1 MSELAIKVSKR
12 AQKYIII
19 SKAEKAVRT
28 INSLINTLRFLIKD
42 RAGLAGLIIVFSMG
56 IIALSVNVL
65 PIPNPD
71 AMEFTPFIAP
81 GYEHL
86 FGTDRFGRDVLSRV
100 LWGARISISVGLA
113 AAFSASLIG
122 SIIGMIAGAYGG
134 VVDGVVSRVI
144 EVFLMIP
151 TFFLALLIAVVMRP
165 SVYNLIFVVSITSWP
180 TVARV
185 IRAQVL
191 SLKER
196 QYVEV
201 SRAFGA
207 SEKFI
212 MFKHILPAVIPLTLS
227 YTVLLVSN
235 AMLLEAGLSY
245 LGLGDPNYPSWGR
258 MIYEGQQLIFRAW
271 WISLF
276 PGLFLTINVLGWNF
290 LGDALTRYLNPRRRT
305 Y

>member
-1 MSELAIKVSKR
+1 MNICEVRETMR
-12 AQKYIII
+12 AFDRLMNII
-19 SKAEKAVRT
+19 
-28 INSLINTLRFLIKD
+28 RFLIKD
-42 RAGLAGLIIVFSMG
+42 KAGLVGLTVVISIS
-56 IIALSVNVL
+56 IIALIVIML

-71 AMEFTPFIAP
+71 AMEFAPFIAP
-81 GYEHL
+81 CHNHL

-122 SIIGMIAGAYGG
+122 SIIGMLAGVYGG
-134 VVDGVVSRVI
+134 VVDGVISRVI
-144 EVFLMIP
+144 EIFMMIP

-165 SVYNLIFVVSITSWP
+165 NVYNLIFVVSITSWP

-207 SEKFI
+207 SKKFI
-212 MFKHILPAVIPLTLS
+212 MVKHILPSIVPLTLS

-290 LGDALTRYLNPRRRT
+290 LGDALTRYLNPRQRA